1 MYQKILI
8 SAVSVLIFA
17 GCSQHSNIQKESKP
31 NWLTNVSHIEGKLS
45 AIGCSHIHMKGE
57 DEQKKLA
64 ISRAIEQ
71 IALQKSTTVDVATYR
86 KSVNN
91 GLKKDTQ
98 SSSLQAT
105 QATISTKVI
114 DTYKDKNGKIC
125 VLVVEE

>member
-1 MYQKILI
+1 VLFTGCAQTYQN
-8 SAVSVLIFA
+8 SAPKTDVP
-17 GCSQHSNIQKESKP
+17 QWMSNP
-31 NWLTNVSHIEGKLS
+31 NYITNKTH
-45 AIGCSHIHMKGE
+45 AIGCANMHIKGE

-105 QATISTKVI
+105 QATISTKVVE
-114 DTYKDKNGKIC
+114 TYKDKNGKIC
-125 VLVVEE
+125 VLVVEQ